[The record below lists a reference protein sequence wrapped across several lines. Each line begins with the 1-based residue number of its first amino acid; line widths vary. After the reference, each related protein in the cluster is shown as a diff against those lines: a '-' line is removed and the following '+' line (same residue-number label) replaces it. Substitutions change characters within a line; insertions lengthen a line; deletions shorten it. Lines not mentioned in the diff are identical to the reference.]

1 VEVAVFIGL
10 IAVVVVI
17 RLVAARR
24 VAAGD
29 GRFVWL
35 VFLPLLLANAA
46 VIVLGVKVASSSLV
60 LGALMIVVG
69 VVLGAASLRMSS
81 RMSESVSQMPPR
93 GDLTAAV
100 TGPLADFALPW
111 GLLLAGGA
119 LLAVLG
125 IIVWGVFGR

>member
-1 VEVAVFIGL
+1 MELAVFFGL

-35 VFLPLLLANAA
+35 LLLPLLLANAA
-46 VIVLGVKVASSSLV
+46 VIVLGVKAASNSLV
-60 LGALMIVVG
+60 LGALMIAIGVG
-69 VVLGAASLRMSS
+69 LGAAILRLSS
-81 RMSESVSQMPPR
+81 RMSASVSQMPPD
-93 GDLTAAV
+93 GDITAAM
-100 TGPLADFALPW
+100 TGPLANFALLW

-119 LLAVLG
+119 LLAVVGL
-125 IIVWGVFGR
+125 IAWGVLGR